1 MSYKPFN
8 DIIKKIFSEFKKIG
22 PWLIVPSLYYI
33 PNRQEAP
40 LVDYL
45 LAFGILFLVIYLFFR
60 ALRYFK
66 II

>member
-1 MSYKPFN
+1 MN
-8 DIIKKIFSEFKKIG
+8 KKIG

-33 PNRQEAP
+33 PNRQEVP
-40 LVDYL
+40 LIDYF
-45 LAFGILFLVIYLFFR
+45 LALGILFLVIYLFFR

>member
-1 MSYKPFN
+1 MN
-8 DIIKKIFSEFKKIG
+8 KKIFSEFKKIA

-40 LVDYL
+40 LVDYF

>member
-1 MSYKPFN
+1 MN
-8 DIIKKIFSEFKKIG
+8 KKIFSEFKKIG

-40 LVDYL
+40 LVDYF
-45 LAFGILFLVIYLFFR
+45 LALGILFLVIYLFFR
-60 ALRYFK
+60 ALRHFK

>member
-40 LVDYL
+40 LFDYL

-60 ALRYFK
+60 ALKYFK

>member
-1 MSYKPFN
+1 MN
-8 DIIKKIFSEFKKIG
+8 KKIFSEFKKIG

-40 LVDYL
+40 LVDYFHAL
-45 LAFGILFLVIYLFFR
+45 GILFLVIFLFFR

>member
-1 MSYKPFN
+1 MN
-8 DIIKKIFSEFKKIG
+8 KKIFSEFKKIG
-22 PWLIVPSLYYI
+22 PWFIVPSLYYI

-40 LVDYL
+40 LVDYFF
-45 LAFGILFLVIYLFFR
+45 AFGILFLVIYLFFR

>member
-1 MSYKPFN
+1 MN
-8 DIIKKIFSEFKKIG
+8 KKIFSEFKKIG

-40 LVDYL
+40 LVDYF
-45 LAFGILFLVIYLFFR
+45 LAFAILFLVIYLFFR

>member
-1 MSYKPFN
+1 MN
-8 DIIKKIFSEFKKIG
+8 KKIFSEFKRIG

-33 PNRQEAP
+33 PNRQEVP
-40 LVDYL
+40 LIDYF
-45 LAFGILFLVIYLFFR
+45 LALGILFLVIYLFFR

>member
-1 MSYKPFN
+1 MN
-8 DIIKKIFSEFKKIG
+8 KKIFSEFKKIG
-22 PWLIVPSLYYI
+22 PWLLVPSLYYI

-60 ALRYFK
+60 TLRYFK

>member
-1 MSYKPFN
+1 MN
-8 DIIKKIFSEFKKIG
+8 KKIFSEFKKIG

-33 PNRQEAP
+33 PIRQEVP
-40 LVDYL
+40 LIDYF
-45 LAFGILFLVIYLFFR
+45 LALGILFLVIYLFFR